1 MFAVSKKNVS
11 SLFVIVNL
19 AMTGVINVLS
29 YLAIKNDII
38 FSVFGNMFFARL
50 RFCDEDVIFVRAK
63 IVIAR
68 IMNESY
74 LV

>member
-1 MFAVSKKNVS
+1 M
-11 SLFVIVNL
+11 I
-19 AMTGVINVLS
+19 GVINVLS